1 MADQPAKTDASKEG
15 EAAQRP
21 QIELDHT
28 GVSTAYA
35 NFCRVTGTPEEVI
48 LDFGLNPQPYS
59 TAPEPVHVDQRLV
72 INYFTAKRM
81 LQVLHMTVQ
90 RHEQAFGPIQI
101 DAQKRVI
108 SQTKAASD
116 APKT

>member
-1 MADQPAKTDASKEG
+1 MADEAAKG
-15 EAAQRP
+15 EAGKEEKQRP

-28 GVSTAYA
+28 GVNTAYA

-59 TAPEPVHVDQRLV
+59 NTPDPVHVDQRLV
-72 INYFTAKRM
+72 INYYTAKRM

-90 RHEQAFGPIQI
+90 RHEQTFGPIEV
-101 DAQKRVI
+101 DAQKRVVAK
-108 SQTKAASD
+108 QGD
-116 APKT
+116 